1 MTYDLLF
8 RGGRIVDGSGLPP
21 YMGDIAIKDRKI
33 VEIGRIHGG
42 AVKTINVDGLVVAPG
57 FIDHHTHMD
66 GQIQWDPYATSEPEH
81 GITSIV
87 MGNCGLA
94 LAPVKTGDE
103 EALIKSFVR
112 VEAIP
117 RSVLEQ
123 GVRWGWHSYGDYL
136 DRLEGRLGIN
146 VAGLVGHIAV
156 RQYVL
161 GDASTERAAT
171 TEEVQRMKQ
180 LVREAMEGG
189 AIGFSTNRNDRHMRE
204 DGKPVPSRLAEDEE
218 VFQLCDAL
226 GELNAGVIQINEGQ
240 TKIAKHFAL
249 YDHVAR
255 RTQRPIVWQILR
267 YISSRPNLWKEQLD
281 AVAAIFQSGQH
292 AYGACST
299 MPTVRRF
306 TLKNTQV
313 FDEFPTWKN
322 VLCMPIDARRQA
334 LADPETRRRFR
345 ADFTDPRPTLFHR
358 RWEFVKVEK
367 VVKSENEKFTGK
379 SVAEVGAV
387 CGEDPLDAFLNLA
400 LGEDLETAFQNA
412 NSGSDQQAMAEI
424 LRSPHVLIGNSDA
437 GAHVQYGAQFGYG
450 STLLG
455 LWVREREVM
464 SLELAVH
471 KLTFEVASVYGLA
484 GRGLLQPGYA
494 ADLAIFDPGKI
505 QSCEPEWAQDYP
517 GGTKRL
523 IQRALGMHYTVV
535 NGRVIC
541 EDGRLSG
548 DLPGQVLRTPA
559 YKGQSVAVGA

>member
-8 RGGRIVDGSGLPP
+8 RGGRIVDGSGLPS
-21 YMGDIAIKDRKI
+21 YMGDIAIKDGKI
-33 VEIGRIHGG
+33 VEIGRIHEN
-42 AVKTINVDGLVVAPG
+42 AVKTINVDGLVVSPG

-103 EALIKSFVR
+103 EALVKSFVR

-123 GVRWGWHSYGDYL
+123 GVPWGWHSYGDYL

-161 GDASTERAAT
+161 GEASTERAAT
-171 TEEVQRMKQ
+171 TEETQRMKQ

-240 TKIAKHFAL
+240 PKIAKHFAL

-281 AVAAIFQSGQH
+281 AVAAIFQSGQR

-322 VLCMPIDARRQA
+322 VMCLPIDARRQA

-379 SVAEVGAV
+379 SVTEVGAM

-412 NSGSDQQAMAEI
+412 NSGGDQQAMAEI

-450 STLLG
+450 TTLLG

-464 SLELAVH
+464 SLELAIH

-494 ADLAIFDPGKI
+494 ADLAIFDPKKI

-517 GGTKRL
+517 AGTKRL
-523 IQRALGMHYTVV
+523 IQRAVGMHYTVV

-548 DLPGQVLRTPA
+548 DLPGRVLRTPA
-559 YKGQSVAVGA
+559 YKGRSVADGK